1 MSKYFYQ
8 LLAFLIST
16 QCFAYYDEPDAIIE
30 ALEARVVKLENQLK
44 YIMES
49 SDSDRINDLEQRM
62 INLQATME
70 RRSKASG
77 KVTLQS
83 VDVDQAL
90 VNIRKMIKNQEIK
103 RAQQALERYLKEHKT
118 GANRYEA
125 LYYLGDVYLLQGE
138 LLKAEPMFNE
148 VANTSSN
155 RLIPDAL
162 LRLVTIYWQTGRQEK
177 ASQTYHR
184 LLNKYPTSS
193 VAQLAKVQ
201 YQNWIDPS

>member
-16 QCFAYYDEPDAIIE
+16 QCFAYYDDPDAIIE
-30 ALEARVVKLENQLK
+30 ALEARVAKLENQLK

-103 RAQQALERYLKEHKT
+103 HHSTAIITTGEPRAQEHRARALSCHTRSPRAGKT
-118 GANRYEA
+118 AQVVEAAGA
-125 LYYLGDVYLLQGE
+125 V
-138 LLKAEPMFNE
+138 
-148 VANTSSN
+148 
-155 RLIPDAL
+155 
-162 LRLVTIYWQTGRQEK
+162 
-177 ASQTYHR
+177 
-184 LLNKYPTSS
+184 
-193 VAQLAKVQ
+193 
-201 YQNWIDPS
+201 